1 MQAARLVLALGMPLV
16 AHAEASPIGKVISML
31 SDLQAKIIQEGEVS
45 QKEYAEFAEWCEDRS
60 RNLGFEIKTGKAEV
74 EELTANI
81 AEETATIGEL
91 TAKVEELAGAIS
103 ANDKD
108 LKAATEIRTQE
119 GKDFAAE
126 EKELMETVDMTKR
139 AVGIL
144 EREMKGGASM
154 MQLNGASSLAQ
165 ALNTMVQASLIGTGD
180 ASKLTAFAQEAQ
192 KDDDAAPGAP
202 AAEVYQS
209 QSGGIVDTL
218 QDLLDKAESQL
229 DETRQKETTARNNY
243 EQLKQSLESEIK
255 YASEDKDGAEK
266 DIAAASEKKANAEG
280 DLKVSSK
287 ELAED
292 EKAKATLHQDCMSSA
307 ATFESE
313 TKSRGEEL
321 TVLAKAKKIIEEAT
335 ALDQVSFLQLQ
346 SGEDLHKYEAVRRVR
361 DLAHKYH
368 SGALAQLA
376 SKVAAAM
383 HSSDAF
389 GKVKGLISDMIA
401 KLEKA
406 AGEDATK
413 KAYCDKE
420 LKETNT
426 KKADKSDEIEGLT
439 TKVEQMAAKS
449 AKLKQ
454 EVAGLETELSN
465 LAKSQAEMDK
475 IRQEQKEAYEESSS
489 ELEKGLTGVKKA
501 LKVLTEYYSQ
511 EGKSHD
517 SADGA
522 ANGIISLLEVVEADF
537 SKNLAQVT
545 ADEEAAIAEYES
557 MTQENDIEKTTK
569 EQDVKYKTKESKQLD
584 KDAAELS
591 ADRKGVKEEL
601 DAVLEYL
608 SKIEEE
614 CIAKA
619 ETYEDRKERREAEIS
634 GLKDA
639 LEILESETALVQ
651 RGVTK
656 RTLRGASQM
665 RLSAA

>member
-1 MQAARLVLALGMPLV
+1 
-16 AHAEASPIGKVISML
+16 
-31 SDLQAKIIQEGEVS
+31 
-45 QKEYAEFAEWCEDRS
+45 
-60 RNLGFEIKTGKAEV
+60 
-74 EELTANI
+74 
-81 AEETATIGEL
+81 
-91 TAKVEELAGAIS
+91 
-103 ANDKD
+103 
-108 LKAATEIRTQE
+108 
-119 GKDFAAE
+119 
-126 EKELMETVDMTKR
+126 
-139 AVGIL
+139 
-144 EREMKGGASM
+144 MKGGSSM
-154 MQLNGASSLAQ
+154 TQLKSAANLAQ
-165 ALNTMVQASLIGTGD
+165 AFDTMLKASLIGTGD
-180 ASKLTAFAQEAQ
+180 ASRLAAFAQESQ
-192 KDDDAAPGAP
+192 KDDDEAVGAP

-209 QSGGIVDTL
+209 QSSEIVDTL

-255 YASEDKDGAEK
+255 YASEDKDEAEK
-266 DIAAASEKKANAEG
+266 EIAEG

-321 TVLAKAKKIIEEAT
+321 AVLAKAKKIIEEAT
-335 ALDQVSFLQLQ
+335 APDQVSFLQLQ

-406 AGEDATK
+406 AGADATK

-475 IRQEQKEAYEESSS
+475 IRQEQKEAHAESSS
-489 ELEKGLTGVKKA
+489 ELEKGLTGIKKA

-537 SKNLAQVT
+537 SKNLAQVN
-545 ADEEAAIAEYES
+545 ADEEAAIAEYEK
-557 MTQENDIEKTTK
+557 MTQENEIEKTTK

-619 ETYEDRKERREAEIS
+619 ETYEERKERREAEIA
-634 GLKDA
+634 GLKEA
-639 LEILESETALVQ
+639 LEILESDTALVQ

-665 RLSAA
+665 MLSAA